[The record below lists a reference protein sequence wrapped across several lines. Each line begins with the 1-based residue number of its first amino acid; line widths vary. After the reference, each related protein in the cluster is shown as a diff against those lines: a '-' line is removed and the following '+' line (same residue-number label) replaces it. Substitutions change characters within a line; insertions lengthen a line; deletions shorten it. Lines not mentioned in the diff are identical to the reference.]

1 MKALV
6 IAMASFLFSSETQRS
21 GQPGSKLVETF
32 IDAVQSIS
40 EDNKTLTLSFQR
52 QSEVFRISEEHP
64 QYAEIKAKLENA
76 QKIAQK
82 IKVIAIIPSMTIQEI
97 RA

>member
-6 IAMASFLFSSETQRS
+6 VAFASFLFSSES
-21 GQPGSKLVETF
+21 VPGSKLLETF
-32 IDAVQSIS
+32 IDGV
-40 EDNKTLTLSFQR
+40 LSL
-52 QSEVFRISEEHP
+52 SEENRTLVVRFQGQPELFKITQDHP
-64 QYAEIKAKLENA
+64 QYAEIKAKLEKA

-82 IKVIAIIPSMTIQEI
+82 IKVIAIIPSMTIKEI